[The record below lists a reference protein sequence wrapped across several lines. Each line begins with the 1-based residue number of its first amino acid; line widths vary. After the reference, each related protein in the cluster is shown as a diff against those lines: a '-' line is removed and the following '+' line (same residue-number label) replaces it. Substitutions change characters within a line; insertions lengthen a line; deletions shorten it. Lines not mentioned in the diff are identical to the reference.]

1 MKRLIIL
8 SMLLLSACGQE
19 KVINVGIATPP
30 EIPALP
36 DDLATRASKLPP
48 IKSGKLEDVIL
59 DGATTDALY
68 NDVAIRLNSL
78 QDLYNCIR
86 ISHNTN
92 KPYSD
97 CKK

>member
-8 SMLLLSACGQE
+8 SMLLLSACGEE
-19 KVINVGIATPP
+19 KVLNVGITAPP

-36 DDLATRASKLPP
+36 DDLSKRAGKLPP
-48 IKSGKLEDVIL
+48 IENGKLDTIIL
-59 DGATTDALY
+59 DGARTDAIY
-68 NDVAIRLNSL
+68 NDVAHRLNSL
-78 QDLYNCIR
+78 QDLYNCVR